1 MTTESIGAATGLE
14 GSEVLRAERV
24 SFGYRRDEVVSEVTL
39 GVRRGETLGIIG
51 PNGSGKSTLIR
62 LLSGVLEP
70 RSGEVRLFGRAMA
83 QHGLRERARAI
94 AVVPQ
99 ETAVEFPF
107 TVTETVLMGRAPH
120 IGRFAFE
127 ADGDLIAARA
137 AMRRTGVLHLAERS
151 LHELS
156 GGERQRV
163 ILARALAQDAQILL
177 LDEPAAFLDIRHE
190 VEIYDL
196 LHDLKEEGRTVVSV
210 LHDLN
215 LAALYCDRIA
225 LLKEGRLVALGTPA
239 DVITY
244 PTITDVYEID
254 VYVDRNDITGAIN
267 VLPLSRRY
275 RELLADVLLHDELAS
290 AARKA

>member
-1 MTTESIGAATGLE
+1 MTDIGSANVFRLD
-14 GSEVLRAERV
+14 RV
-24 SFGYRRDEVVSEVTL
+24 SFGYRRDPVVREITMSISA
-39 GVRRGETLGIIG
+39 GETLGIIG
-51 PNGSGKSTLIR
+51 PNGSGKSTLMR

-70 RSGEVRLFGRAMA
+70 TQGDVRLHDRPISSYTPI
-83 QHGLRERARAI
+83 ERAREI

-99 ETAVEFPF
+99 ETSIEFPF

-120 IGRFAFE
+120 LGGFAFE
-127 ADGDLIAARA
+127 GDRDLEAATI
-137 AMRRTGVLHLAERS
+137 AMRRTGVLHLADRS

-163 ILARALAQDAQILL
+163 ILARALAQNAAILL

-196 LHDLKEEGRTVVSV
+196 LHDLKSEGKTVVSV

-215 LAALYCDRIA
+215 LAALYCDRVA
-225 LLKEGRLVALGTPA
+225 LLKEGRLIAAGAPA

-244 PTITDVYEID
+244 PLLTEVYEVD

-275 RELLADVLLHDELAS
+275 RELLAQHGNEV
-290 AARKA
+290 AAPSTKE

>member
-1 MTTESIGAATGLE
+1 MMETEEKDDVPVLKVSGVGFAYRHE
-14 GSEVLRAERV
+14 RVLRDV
-24 SFGYRRDEVVSEVTL
+24 SFKIDAGATM
-39 GVRRGETLGIIG
+39 GIIG

-62 LLSGVLEP
+62 LLSGALPLQTGSIEL
-70 RSGEVRLFGRAMA
+70 RGRPLASFPP
-83 QHGLRERARAI
+83 RERAQRI

-99 ETAVEFPF
+99 ETSVEFAF
-107 TVTETVLMGRAPH
+107 TVTEAVLMGRAPH
-120 IGRFAFE
+120 LGRFAFE
-127 ADGDLIAARA
+127 GDRDLDAARV
-137 AMRRTGVLHLAERS
+137 AMRRTGVEHLAGRS

-163 ILARALAQDAQILL
+163 ILARALAQDAEVLL

-196 LHDLKEEGRTVVSV
+196 LGELAREGRTVVSV

-225 LLKEGRLVALGTPA
+225 LLSGGCVAALGTPEE
-239 DVITY
+239 VITY
-244 PTITDVYEID
+244 ATITEVYGVD

-275 RELLADVLLHDELAS
+275 RDELAGGEE
-290 AARKA
+290 ALARHSRRP

>member
-1 MTTESIGAATGLE
+1 MTAAVA
-14 GSEVLRAERV
+14 SEVLRADGV
-24 SFGYRRDEVVSEVTL
+24 SFGYRREQVLHDIRVGIE
-39 GVRRGETLGIIG
+39 GGETLGIIG
-51 PNGSGKSTLIR
+51 PNGSGKSTLMR

-70 RSGEVRLFGRAMA
+70 HGGSVHLFGMPLAA
-83 QHGLRERARAI
+83 YTPVERARKI

-99 ETAVEFPF
+99 ETLVEFPF

-120 IGRFAFE
+120 LGRFAFE
-127 ADGDLIAARA
+127 GDRDLEAARS
-137 AMRRTGVLHLAERS
+137 AMLRTGVLHLADRS

-163 ILARALAQDAQILL
+163 ILARALAQDAAILL

-196 LHDLKEEGRTVVSV
+196 LHELKQEGRTVVTV

-215 LAALYCDRIA
+215 LAALYCDRVA
-225 LLKEGRLVALGTPA
+225 LMKDGRLVALGSPA
-239 DVITY
+239 EVITY
-244 PTITDVYEID
+244 QAITEVYEVD

-275 RELLADVLLHDELAS
+275 RELLASGTPVGAVPEPARDE
-290 AARKA
+290 

>member
-1 MTTESIGAATGLE
+1 MTVA
-14 GSEVLRAERV
+14 SEVLSADDV
-24 SFGYRRDEVVSEVTL
+24 SFGYRREVVLREITIAAV
-39 GVRRGETLGIIG
+39 RGETFGIIG
-51 PNGSGKSTLIR
+51 PNGSGKSTLMR
-62 LLSGVLEP
+62 LLSGVLVP
-70 RSGEVRLFGRAMA
+70 RRGEVRLFGRPISDYAP
-83 QHGLRERARAI
+83 HDRARAI

-99 ETAVEFPF
+99 ETAIEFPF

-120 IGRFAFE
+120 LGRFAFE
-127 ADGDLIAARA
+127 GDRDLEAAHRA
-137 AMRRTGVLHLAERS
+137 MQRTGVLHLAERS

-163 ILARALAQDAQILL
+163 ILARALAQDAAILL

-196 LHDLKEEGRTVVSV
+196 LHELKQEGRTVLTV

-215 LAALYCDRIA
+215 LAALYCDRVA
-225 LLKEGRLVALGTPA
+225 LVKDGRLVAVGTPA

-244 PTITDVYEID
+244 KTITDVYEVD
-254 VYVDRNDITGAIN
+254 VYVDRNDLTGAIN

-275 RELLADVLLHDELAS
+275 RALLERGHRRDALARADHKE
-290 AARKA
+290 